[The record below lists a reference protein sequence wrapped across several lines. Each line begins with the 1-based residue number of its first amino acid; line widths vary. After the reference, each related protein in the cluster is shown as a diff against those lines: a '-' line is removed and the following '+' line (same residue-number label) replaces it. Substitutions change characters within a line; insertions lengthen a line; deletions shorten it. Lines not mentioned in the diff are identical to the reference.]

1 MGAPRLAVLTLCLLS
16 APATAL
22 AQDAWTSPAPGV
34 RALRRTQ
41 RGRTVH
47 MVTADLRDPQLRP
60 SVRHLGDGPLSPV
73 AAVEASDAF
82 VALALRDQPE
92 VLGAVQAMLGAGEV
106 TPAASLVDDAP
117 GSLWGAVGLTA
128 SRRLVLITGD
138 GAALTRASLEETL
151 RSAGVVRAVAVRGD
165 RAPSLL
171 VGGHGV
177 SGAGALADAVV
188 GVRLLPG
195 ATRVAG
201 EARGIDV
208 ANAATAGEA
217 VTLTLR
223 ALNTGRTVW
232 RAGDAPV
239 ARVVIDAVPTE
250 LRLASEA
257 RPGEVA
263 RFSAS
268 WTPARAGAHAMQA
281 SVSLEDGTALGAEVQ
296 RVVRVRR
303 PTRLPPP
310 ERRIETAGV
319 SLLGSGPS
327 GVAWLAL
334 SVFGSVS
341 AALTRRARR
350 DA

>member
-1 MGAPRLAVLTLCLLS
+1 
-16 APATAL
+16 
-22 AQDAWTSPAPGV
+22 
-34 RALRRTQ
+34 
-41 RGRTVH
+41 

-60 SVRHLGDGPLSPV
+60 SVRDLGDGPVSPV

-82 VALALRDQPE
+82 VGLALRDQPA
-92 VLGAVQAMLGAGEV
+92 VLRAVRAMLGASTV
-106 TPAASLVDDAP
+106 APAASLVDDAP
-117 GSLWGAVGLTA
+117 GTLWAAVGLT
-128 SRRLVLITGD
+128 STRRLVLVTGD
-138 GAALTRASLEETL
+138 GAALTREPLEETL
-151 RSAGVVRAVAVRGD
+151 RSAGVVRAVTVRGD
-165 RAPSLL
+165 RPPSLL
-171 VGGHGV
+171 VAGRGV

-195 ATRVAG
+195 ATPVAG
-201 EARGIDV
+201 EARGIDL
-208 ANAATAGEA
+208 AADPKVGEA

-223 ALNTGRTVW
+223 ALNTGRTAW
-232 RAGDAPV
+232 RAGEAPLG
-239 ARVVIDAVPTE
+239 RVVIDGAATE
-250 LRLASEA
+250 LRLVNEA

-263 RFSAS
+263 RFTAR
-268 WTPARAGAHAMQA
+268 WTPDRAGSHAMQA
-281 SVSLEDGTALGAEVQ
+281 TVSLADGTALGPEV
-296 RVVRVRR
+296 RRAVRVRLA
-303 PTRLPPP
+303 TRLPPP